1 MITDIR
7 KQLQTRAVR
16 GVILIM
22 FFGIAGVFTLPSLL
36 RKGFVDSKPW
46 VAQIDGNSIGYDEFR
61 TELLEKRDQLAAI
74 RAQYGEYADILFA
87 SMGINPDPQILAADS
102 LIRGAL
108 VTQAGKAAGLEL
120 HTDFIAD
127 QIRNKNRD
135 VLALIPPYALDAN
148 GNVDQN
154 ILREYLARRGMTI
167 AEFEQ
172 RLEQLLMRRMVSEL
186 VVVSV
191 HVPRFEVEQQ
201 LITNFA
207 PKRFSALHFSL
218 DSFVADEKKKAVS
231 EQDLQAYYDRQNQQ
245 YKRYWVPEKRD
256 GILWKFEPSN
266 YGISISDKHIAQ
278 YYDDYKTRDFVL
290 EPAKIQ
296 VRRIFF
302 RVTDPSALQ
311 ATYAKAQ
318 EVLKQVTA
326 DPASFAKVAKEV
338 SQDESTAKNGGLMP
352 FFARGQQDQNL
363 EKAAFLLKEEG
374 DISGIIQTEKGFD
387 ILQRG
392 DRRKATYKPLKDVE
406 GDIRKS
412 LTQKEFVRLF
422 TQDVK
427 QLTNQAKAST
437 ASLDSFVAEKGGKKQ
452 AIRGM
457 SKDDSVRSKA
467 LFNLKKDGLGSYLDD
482 GAGYV
487 ILAGDIEK
495 SHVAPFEDVKN
506 AVKDDL
512 YTERAIQ
519 NVKEQMTKAQEL
531 AKEAPLASFKGQFNA
546 RLETV
551 PFVDPSNEDA
561 VKVIQEKGLP
571 AGRMLALER
580 VGSIVAGQTPEGGV
594 IVRLDEIKSVDKE
607 KLEEKA
613 KEARANLEAQR
624 FQLTV
629 EGFIASS
636 YRNATIKMNES
647 LLGIA

>member
-1 MITDIR
+1 LNSPLSGSCIIDLCD
-7 KQLQTRAVR
+7 KQGEAV
-16 GVILIM
+16 
-22 FFGIAGVFTLPSLL
+22 
-36 RKGFVDSKPW
+36 
-46 VAQIDGNSIGYDEFR
+46 
-61 TELLEKRDQLAAI
+61 
-74 RAQYGEYADILFA
+74 
-87 SMGINPDPQILAADS
+87 
-102 LIRGAL
+102 
-108 VTQAGKAAGLEL
+108 
-120 HTDFIAD
+120 
-127 QIRNKNRD
+127 
-135 VLALIPPYALDAN
+135 
-148 GNVDQN
+148 
-154 ILREYLARRGMTI
+154 
-167 AEFEQ
+167 
-172 RLEQLLMRRMVSEL
+172 
-186 VVVSV
+186 
-191 HVPRFEVEQQ
+191 
-201 LITNFA
+201 
-207 PKRFSALHFSL
+207 
-218 DSFVADEKKKAVS
+218 
-231 EQDLQAYYDRQNQQ
+231 
-245 YKRYWVPEKRD
+245 
-256 GILWKFEPSN
+256 
-266 YGISISDKHIAQ
+266 
-278 YYDDYKTRDFVL
+278 
-290 EPAKIQ
+290 
-296 VRRIFF
+296 
-302 RVTDPSALQ
+302 
-311 ATYAKAQ
+311 
-318 EVLKQVTA
+318 
-326 DPASFAKVAKEV
+326 
-338 SQDESTAKNGGLMP
+338 
-352 FFARGQQDQNL
+352 
-363 EKAAFLLKEEG
+363 LKEEG

-571 AGRMLALER
+571 AGRMLAPAPP
-580 VGSIVAGQTPEGGV
+580 G
-594 IVRLDEIKSVDKE
+594 
-607 KLEEKA
+607 
-613 KEARANLEAQR
+613 
-624 FQLTV
+624 
-629 EGFIASS
+629 
-636 YRNATIKMNES
+636 
-647 LLGIA
+647 